1 MAWFPLICAFLFAL
15 AAFNGRA
22 ELPLYPSTL
31 ATPGRLDASLAQET
45 RAALD
50 RGLLWLTGRQNADG
64 SWDGPE
70 RPDLTALP
78 LLTFTASPDP
88 AHRPI
93 RERGLDRLTQAPS
106 TASPPAMVFTALAL
120 AAQSGAHPAIRKRLL
135 IFQKELAGM
144 PLPAHPRELGLRL
157 AVMRALSNQLGQE
170 SGKAFPWPA
179 ATQQLARIEIGSV
192 TEAAAVLL
200 GGQAAGAARNDPL
213 LWRAFNW
220 IARHR
225 EIFES
230 TPMSPESYEDLMI
243 LAMALAQSGENRIS
257 LQDHSLLAWRPILA
271 RTLINRQK
279 IDPATGGI
287 YWMPAGGRTFN
298 DALASTCYALLTLQL
313 VLAE

>member
-1 MAWFPLICAFLFAL
+1 MGWVSLICAFLIGL
-15 AAFNGRA
+15 AATSRA
-22 ELPLYPSTL
+22 DMPLSPGSL
-31 ATPGRLDASLAQET
+31 ARPGQLDASLAQET

-64 SWDGPE
+64 HWDGPE

-78 LLTFTASPDP
+78 LLTFMASPDP

-93 RERGLDRLTQAPS
+93 RERGLNRLTQAPS
-106 TASPPAMVFTALAL
+106 TASAPAMVFTALAL
-120 AAQSGAHPAIRKRLL
+120 AAQPGAHPAVHKRLL
-135 IFQKELAGM
+135 LFQKELAGK

-157 AVMRALSNQLGQE
+157 AVMRALSNQLGKE
-170 SGKAFPWPA
+170 TGEAFPWPA
-179 ATQQLARIEIGSV
+179 ATQQLARVDIRSI

-213 LWRAFNW
+213 LWKAFNW

-230 TPMSPESYEDLMI
+230 DPTTPANYEDLMI

-257 LQDHSLLAWRPILA
+257 LQDHSLLAWRPVLA

-287 YWMPAGGRTFN
+287 YWMPAGGNAYN
-298 DALASTCYALLTLQL
+298 DALTSTCYALLTLQL